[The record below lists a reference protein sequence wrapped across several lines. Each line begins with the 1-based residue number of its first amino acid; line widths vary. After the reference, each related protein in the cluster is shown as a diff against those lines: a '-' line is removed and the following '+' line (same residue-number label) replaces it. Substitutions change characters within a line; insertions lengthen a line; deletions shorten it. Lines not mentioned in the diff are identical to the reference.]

1 MASRVTSGDASGLL
15 SLVLTL
21 LHAFPVSVH
30 HHTHWLPGRPPWA
43 LVSVTSQLAKAGLIA
58 KGPLAHSSDSGLPA
72 PGSQRPAVSARV
84 SALVLLCRPCAPC
97 VMSPG
102 LSRGGGTARWSGG
115 HGGGGEGWPDL
126 GSGALSSGKTAACLG
141 DQARTQDL

>member
-1 MASRVTSGDASGLL
+1 MASRVTSGNASGPL

-43 LVSVTSQLAKAGLIA
+43 RVSVTSQLAKAGLIA
-58 KGPLAHSSDSGLPA
+58 KGPRPTAAP
-72 PGSQRPAVSARV
+72 PGSQRPAVRARV
-84 SALVLLCRPCAPC
+84 SALVLLCGPRAPC

-102 LSRGGGTARWSGG
+102 LSRGGGAACRSRG
-115 HGGGGEGWPDL
+115 HGGGGEGWPGL
-126 GSGALSSGKTAACLG
+126 GSGALSSGKPAECLG

>member
-72 PGSQRPAVSARV
+72 PGSQRPGF
-84 SALVLLCRPCAPC
+84 
-97 VMSPG
+97 SPG
-102 LSRGGGTARWSGG
+102 AAMQALCAMCHVPWIEPWRWDCALEWGARW
-115 HGGGGEGWPDL
+115 GW
-126 GSGALSSGKTAACLG
+126 GRMA
-141 DQARTQDL
+141 